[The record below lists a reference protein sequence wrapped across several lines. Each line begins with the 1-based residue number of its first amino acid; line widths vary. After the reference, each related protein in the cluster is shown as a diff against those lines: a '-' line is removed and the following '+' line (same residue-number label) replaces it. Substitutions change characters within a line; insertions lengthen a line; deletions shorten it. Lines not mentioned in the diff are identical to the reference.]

1 MFAVMQGRECDRN
14 AVLVDQ
20 MLRLRKTVFADLLGW
35 DVAVCGE
42 HERDRYDELNPV
54 YLVWCSANGS
64 TLYGSTRLMPT
75 TGPTLLYDVFRDTF
89 PDAAELS
96 APSIWEATRTCLHND
111 NIARD
116 MPALAEARAF
126 SLLCLAIMECAVA
139 HSIRT
144 VICNYEPH
152 MRRVYERSGAVV
164 QELGRADKYGK
175 RPVCCG
181 AFETSSAAVAQMR
194 AKLGVEQPL
203 YQGPPLR
210 SSTPV
215 EAGMAA

>member
-1 MFAVMQGRECDRN
+1 MFAVIQGRQNDQDL
-14 AVLVDQ
+14 ALVDQ
-20 MLRLRKTVFADLLGW
+20 MLRLRKSVFADRLGW
-35 DVAVCGE
+35 DVPVVGD
-42 HERDRYDELNPV
+42 HERDRYDDLNPA
-54 YLVWCSANGS
+54 YLVWCNASGS
-64 TLYGSTRLMPT
+64 TLYGSTRLLPT

-96 APSIWEATRTCLHND
+96 APSIWEATRTCLHDD

-152 MRRVYERSGAVV
+152 MRRVYERTGAVL

-181 AFETSSAAVAQMR
+181 AFETSSDALLRMR
-194 AKLGVEQPL
+194 RKLGVDQPL

-210 SSTPV
+210 SSTV
-215 EAGMAA
+215 VGTGMAA